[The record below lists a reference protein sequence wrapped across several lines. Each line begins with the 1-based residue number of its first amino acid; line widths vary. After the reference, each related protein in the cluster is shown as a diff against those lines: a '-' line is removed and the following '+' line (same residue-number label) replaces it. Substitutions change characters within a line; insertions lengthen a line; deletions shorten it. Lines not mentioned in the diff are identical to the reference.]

1 MTADRTNVR
10 HANNIHDI
18 GRRVLSG
25 SSDRMRTAPEVRQ
38 HHIPGPDHPP
48 SADEMQEASLSVN
61 SLSQPTDSQRR
72 DDMIAKLDHIR
83 DLYETSKL
91 NRVRYMAEARRAGLS
106 FYEIGIVLGIT
117 DDAVRKAVARAGD
130 LG

>member
-1 MTADRTNVR
+1 
-10 HANNIHDI
+10 
-18 GRRVLSG
+18 
-25 SSDRMRTAPEVRQ
+25 
-38 HHIPGPDHPP
+38 
-48 SADEMQEASLSVN
+48 MQEASLSVN

-117 DDAVRKAVARAGD
+117 DDAVRKAVARAGELD
-130 LG
+130 